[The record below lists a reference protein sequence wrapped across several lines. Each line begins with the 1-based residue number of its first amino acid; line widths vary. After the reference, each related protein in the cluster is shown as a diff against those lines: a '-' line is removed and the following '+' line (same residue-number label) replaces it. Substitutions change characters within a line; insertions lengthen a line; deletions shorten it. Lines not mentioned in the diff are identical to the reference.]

1 MYLFVG
7 LSIGLLV
14 RDGPCRRECA
24 YLFLSSRG
32 GNDAATDTFLKA
44 ECQGFN
50 ICTMNSCVFM
60 WWFDYGFVG
69 S

>member
-1 MYLFVG
+1 MSSGVC
-7 LSIGLLV
+7 LSTFEF
-14 RDGPCRRECA
+14 P
-24 YLFLSSRG
+24 G

>member
-1 MYLFVG
+1 MSSG
-7 LSIGLLV
+7 MCLSIFEF
-14 RDGPCRRECA
+14 PK
-24 YLFLSSRG
+24 

-50 ICTMNSCVFM
+50 ICTMNSYVFIC
-60 WWFDYGFVG
+60 WFEYRFVG